1 MSNSADSKK
10 DTAGNSGRRGAIR
23 RQFIGALA
31 FFILTLI
38 AVGALFDSAPP
49 PSLAD
54 VQIEIPPRPAESA
67 DEFSAP
73 IKAEPEPPI
82 AVESDSES
90 EAESVVV
97 VEEVAPAAAAEES
110 AEELNSESSAEFIP
124 LKESAPDDFV
134 VQAIAVSEKEKAEKI
149 AADLRAQGLPS
160 FVEPRTHDGG
170 KIIYRVRIGGYANRA
185 DAELDR
191 QKAVAA
197 GMKSAIVL
205 DLR

>member
-73 IKAEPEPPI
+73 IKVESEPPI
-82 AVESDSES
+82 AAESDSEA

-97 VEEVAPAAAAEES
+97 AEAVAPAAAEES
-110 AEELNSESSAEFIP
+110 AEELDSESSAEFIP

-185 DAELDR
+185 DAELVR